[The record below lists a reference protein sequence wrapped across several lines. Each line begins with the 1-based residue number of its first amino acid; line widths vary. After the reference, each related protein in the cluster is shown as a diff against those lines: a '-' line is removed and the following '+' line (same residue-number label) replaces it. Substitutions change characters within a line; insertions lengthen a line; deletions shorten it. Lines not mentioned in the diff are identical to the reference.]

1 MCGTAGWYTVYQNT
15 DNERLLLAATNIK
28 LRPVRTSGA
37 LKDQVYRALKSAI
50 MSMDIYAGGES
61 AKLDERR
68 LAEELGVSRT
78 PIREALSRL
87 EQEGLVETIP
97 RKGAFVVRKTKAEIL
112 EMIGAWA
119 ALESMAARLATER
132 ATDEEIGRLR
142 ELFGT
147 FDDPDGATAQ
157 IDEYSDTNIKFHQS
171 IMALSKNEVLQNLAE
186 PLFVHMRA
194 IRAQT
199 ITERDRASRSII
211 DHMHIIEAIEN
222 RDTELAERLV
232 REHTFGLAEHINDYV
247 DYLD

>member
-1 MCGTAGWYTVYQNT
+1 
-15 DNERLLLAATNIK
+15 LAVTSIK
-28 LRPVRTSGA
+28 LRPVRMSTA
-37 LKDQVYRALKSAI
+37 LKDQVYHALKSAI
-50 MSMDIYAGGES
+50 TSMDIYAGGEA

-68 LAEELGVSRT
+68 LAEDLGVSRT

-112 EMIGAWA
+112 EMVYAWA

-132 ATDEEIGRLR
+132 ASDEEIGRLR

-147 FDDPDGATAQ
+147 FAAPDKATAQ
-157 IDEYSDTNIKFHQS
+157 IDEYSDTNIRFHQS
-171 IMALSKNEVLQNLAE
+171 IMALSKNSVLQSLAE
-186 PLFVHMRA
+186 TLFVHMRA

-199 ITERDRASRSII
+199 ITERDRASRSVI
-211 DHMHIIEAIEN
+211 DHMHIIEAIEH

-247 DYLD
+247 AYLD

>member
-1 MCGTAGWYTVYQNT
+1 
-15 DNERLLLAATNIK
+15 LAVTSIK
-28 LRPVRTSGA
+28 LRPVRMSTA

-50 MSMDIYAGGES
+50 TSMDIYAGGEA

-68 LAEELGVSRT
+68 LAEDLGVSRT

-112 EMIGAWA
+112 EMVYAWA
-119 ALESMAARLATER
+119 ALESMAARLATQR
-132 ATDEEIGRLR
+132 ASDEEIGRLR

-147 FDDPDGATAQ
+147 FAAPDRATAQ
-157 IDEYSDTNIKFHQS
+157 IDEYSGTNIKFHQS
-171 IMALSKNEVLQNLAE
+171 IMALSKNSVLQSLAE
-186 PLFVHMRA
+186 TLFVHMRA

-199 ITERDRASRSII
+199 ITERDRASRSVI
-211 DHMHIIEAIEN
+211 DHMHIIEAIEH

-232 REHTFGLAEHINDYV
+232 REHTFGLAEHINNYV
-247 DYLD
+247 AYLD

>member
-1 MCGTAGWYTVYQNT
+1 MVAWYTVYQNS
-15 DNERLLLAATNIK
+15 DNEKLLLVATNIK
-28 LRPVRTSGA
+28 LRPVRTSVA
-37 LKDQVYRALKSAI
+37 LKDQVYSALKSAI
-50 MSMDIYAGGES
+50 MSMDIYAGGEA

-68 LAEELGVSRT
+68 LAEDLGVSRT

-147 FDDPDGATAQ
+147 FNDPDGATAQ
-157 IDEYSDTNIKFHQS
+157 IDEYSDTNIRFHQS
-171 IMALSKNEVLQNLAE
+171 ILALSKNQVLQNLAE

-211 DHMHIIEAIEN
+211 DHMHIIEAIEK

-232 REHTFGLAEHINDYV
+232 REHTFGLAEHINNYV
-247 DYLD
+247 AYLD

>member
-1 MCGTAGWYTVYQNT
+1 
-15 DNERLLLAATNIK
+15 LAVTSIK
-28 LRPVRTSGA
+28 LRPVRMSTA
-37 LKDQVYRALKSAI
+37 LKDQVYQALKSAI
-50 MSMDIYAGGES
+50 TSMDIYAGGEA

-68 LAEELGVSRT
+68 LAEDLGVSRT

-112 EMIGAWA
+112 EMVYAWA

-132 ATDEEIGRLR
+132 ASDEEIGRLR

-147 FDDPDGATAQ
+147 FAAPDKATAQ
-157 IDEYSDTNIKFHQS
+157 IDEYSDTNIRFHQS
-171 IMALSKNEVLQNLAE
+171 IMALSKNSVLQALAE
-186 PLFVHMRA
+186 TLFVHMRA

-199 ITERDRASRSII
+199 ITERDRASRSVI
-211 DHMHIIEAIEN
+211 DHMHIIEAIEH

-247 DYLD
+247 AYLD

>member
-1 MCGTAGWYTVYQNT
+1 
-15 DNERLLLAATNIK
+15 
-28 LRPVRTSGA
+28 
-37 LKDQVYRALKSAI
+37 
-50 MSMDIYAGGES
+50 MDIYAGSES

-68 LAEELGVSRT
+68 LAEDLGVSRT

-97 RKGAFVVRKTKAEIL
+97 RKGAFVVRKAKSEIL
-112 EMIGAWA
+112 EMIYAWA

-132 ATDEEIGRLR
+132 ASDEEIGRLR

-147 FDDPDGATAQ
+147 FGDPDGTTAQ

-171 IMALSKNEVLQNLAE
+171 IMALSKNATLQALAE
-186 PLFVHMRA
+186 TLFVHMRA

-211 DHMHIIEAIEN
+211 DHMHIIEAIEK
-222 RDTELAERLV
+222 RDTALAERLV
-232 REHTFGLAEHINDYV
+232 REHTFGLADHINNYV
-247 DYLD
+247 AYLD